1 MLIGITFDRH
11 EMKGK
16 TLDFQTWRMVFL
28 FILLVNIWVEEHY
41 APQNIPPHFFLT
53 INLIEI
59 RIFLK
64 SD

>member
-1 MLIGITFDRH
+1 MPIGIIFDRH

-28 FILLVNIWVEEHY
+28 FILLVNIWVEEHFE
-41 APQNIPPHFFLT
+41 PQNIPPNFFLT

-64 SD
+64 WD

>member
-1 MLIGITFDRH
+1 MPIGIIFDRH
-11 EMKGK
+11 EMKEK
-16 TLDFQTWRMVFL
+16 TRDFQTWRMVSL
-28 FILLVNIWVEEHY
+28 FILLVNIWVEEHF

-64 SD
+64 WD